1 MQAHFWART
10 GNWRFCDWRHLDFSR
25 LRADPDGAGTE
36 LPAGAAADDPD
47 DAMTA
52 LSVEA
57 LKLAMTQEG
66 VLPVDAIPRVMAAF
80 HRRMDPT
87 RPAKACGSCG
97 VMDVPMDDDV
107 GRAEAARIGVTRFF
121 DVHLGSQLLAPL
133 AYTPDEA
140 AAYDA
145 AVPPHIEDT
154 PENRAYWMRYKLVK
168 SSLLLP
174 EGLQAQAPDA
184 PPSDSLPV
192 RMHLYPALCTGD
204 AGGTDEQPFSHGL
217 QPHSTRLCS
226 SCHKALSRA
235 VPVRPAPSVAAG
247 WDLGDPSAAGLP
259 ELSYAENMAVARTRI
274 LSTALNL
281 RVQRNAGECGE
292 VCSEP

>member
-10 GNWRFCDWRHLDFSR
+10 GNWRFSDWRHLDFSR
-25 LRADPDGAGTE
+25 LRADPDAAGTA
-36 LPAGAAADDPD
+36 LPGGVAADDPD

-121 DVHLGSQLLAPL
+121 DVHLGSPLLAPL
-133 AYTPDEA
+133 AYSPDEA

-168 SSLLLP
+168 SSLLLA

-184 PPSDSLPV
+184 LPSDSLPV
-192 RMHLYPALCTGD
+192 RMHLYPALCTGVYGLGSASPSFFFCFFSSVVCRSICMLDTFCRYIVERSTD
-204 AGGTDEQPFSHGL
+204 ASECLHLNFIPRSLRPVMMALVFLPFLSL
-217 QPHSTRLCS
+217 SCLCWS
-226 SCHKALSRA
+226 
-235 VPVRPAPSVAAG
+235 
-247 WDLGDPSAAGLP
+247 
-259 ELSYAENMAVARTRI
+259 
-274 LSTALNL
+274 
-281 RVQRNAGECGE
+281 E
-292 VCSEP
+292 VCL